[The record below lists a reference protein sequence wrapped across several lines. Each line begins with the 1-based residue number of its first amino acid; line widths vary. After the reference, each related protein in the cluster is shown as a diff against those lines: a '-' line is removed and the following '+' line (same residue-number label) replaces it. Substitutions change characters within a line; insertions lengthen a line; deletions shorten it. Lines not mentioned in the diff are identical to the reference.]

1 MVTII
6 IFILILALLV
16 LIHEFGHFIAAKW
29 NGVLVEE
36 FGFGFPPRVWGK
48 KIGETIYSIN
58 LLPIGGFVKVYG
70 EEYHETDG
78 NADPKLKNRAFVNKA
93 PWQKAVIVLAGVFM
107 NLLLAVFI
115 YYILLGTNNFK
126 SDPFTL
132 FGNYKFRFGQ
142 QEEQVVVANIVKAA
156 PAAKAGVEIG
166 DVVQGVTYTTNT
178 GKSVRLPIS
187 TPEQMIK
194 IINANQ
200 GKNITIDFVNIKN
213 NERKTVNVSPQY
225 NKELKRAVIGVGLA
239 ESVILSYQ
247 QPVQKVLS
255 GVLHSYNIMSY
266 SMNTM
271 GYFISSSF
279 KEKSLGPVSETVSGP
294 VGIFNVVSDIVQFSG
309 KKVLINLAQLMGLLS
324 LSLAS
329 INVMP
334 FPALDGG
341 RLVFILYEW
350 ITRKRPNQTVERYVN
365 MVGFITLIGLAI
377 LVSINDILRLLR

>member
-1 MVTII
+1 M
-6 IFILILALLV
+6 V
-16 LIHEFGHFIAAKW
+16 LIHEFGHFIAAKKS
-29 NGVLVEE
+29 GVLVEE

-78 NADPKLKNRAFVNKA
+78 AIDPKLKNRAFVNIH
-93 PWQKAVIVLAGVFM
+93 PWRKTMIILAGVFM
-107 NLLLAVFI
+107 NVLLAVFI
-115 YYILLGTNNFK
+115 YYILLGTNSFK

-132 FGNYKFRFGQ
+132 FGDYKFPFGK
-142 QEEQVVVANIVKAA
+142 QEQQVVVANLVKAA

-166 DVVQGVTYTTNT
+166 DVVQDVIYKGDM
-178 GKSVRLPIS
+178 GQSIRMPIS
-187 TPEQMIK
+187 TPAQMIS
-194 IINANQ
+194 IINENQ

-213 NERKTVNVSPQY
+213 NEAKTVSVTPQY
-225 NKELKRAVIGVGLA
+225 NKDLKRAVIGVGLA
-239 ESVILSYQ
+239 ESVILSYNR
-247 QPVQKVLS
+247 PLEKLTS
-255 GVLHSYNIMSY
+255 GFLHSYNIMSY
-266 SMNTM
+266 SMSTM

-294 VGIFNVVSDIVQFSG
+294 VGIFSVVSDIIQFSG
-309 KKVLINLAQLMGLLS
+309 KKVFINLAQLIGLLS

-329 INVMP
+329 VNVLP

-365 MVGFITLIGLAI
+365 MVGFITLIGLAV